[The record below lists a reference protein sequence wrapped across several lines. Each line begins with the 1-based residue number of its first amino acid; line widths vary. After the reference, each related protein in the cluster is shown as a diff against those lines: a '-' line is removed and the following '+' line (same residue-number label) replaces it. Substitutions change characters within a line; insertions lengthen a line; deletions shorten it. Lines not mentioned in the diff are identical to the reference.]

1 METVEEPQK
10 KIFKARKTMR
20 TSDRQQLEVVHKAK
34 EEFLQKQGQGVV
46 EESGTTGAPS
56 PAPTPPPTPSTPLVN
71 GKHNSNENGDL
82 EQPDSPVAD
91 KATSSP
97 KSLSE
102 DIQES
107 EEMEELEP
115 TSSGNVNQKET
126 VESELYEDI
135 SEPSPY
141 SESPQDARVSQS
153 LPAKV
158 VQEQPEEEKT
168 TENVREVEDTNSTT
182 IKTIEDKGN
191 AGKLADDGSPAENKE
206 ASLESKVPEV
216 KSVSPTPAP
225 SPIVLLMP
233 LEVEHRDKSPTQLED
248 IGDLAIS
255 SSVEGNAEDISD
267 SLVKNKLNERN
278 VDGET
283 EEKASSV
290 ERLEAGSPGPS
301 VSTTAMETETGD
313 SEEIIPI
320 LEKLAPSSS
329 APLSP
334 SSPPSED
341 VLSPAQSPSRQD
353 SSDLVPREGFL
364 VLSDEDEGEKDR
376 MDCEEVQKD
385 TVQSTATLPEETGS
399 ANVAEVETVEEPKT
413 SSNLEL
419 EAEPETEVLEMSTQR
434 KRSCSDDVEVVSEP
448 KRRRFLEGNY
458 EAELELKITA
468 ARADVHQKLEKI
480 VQRILEE
487 KIRALQWSVFD
498 KTLEELKSR
507 VEKIDC
513 SKRHEAVL
521 TGLQAKISRLSKKFG
536 AANQAQDEAR
546 KQQEIS
552 ASQAD
557 LSSGAA
563 TTTYRMAP
571 NNSCHYRQKK
581 YFAED
586 VLHIIDDA
594 GSALSDED
602 FEMSEGTEES
612 DDDNAVRMSPRLSDS
627 NSNIH
632 QVPATVIWEDYPEFD
647 SWKPSWL
654 PDFKKTHGVLVDTTN
669 YEPVDYF
676 KLFFPESVFELMS
689 METNRY
695 AERFFNSPCKLS
707 PHSRFSKWKPTTK
720 EEMKGY
726 VALQIEMGLDWRYNY
741 REHWSTRN
749 VSPGGF
755 GKVMPR
761 DRYVL
766 LNSFLHF
773 CDNKK
778 QPQKGEPGYYP
789 ICKIQPLLD
798 LTMPTYM
805 QVYQPDRDLSV
816 DESMVKYK
824 GRLFFRQCMPDKPT
838 KYGIKNFVLAE
849 ANTGYC
855 LKIITY
861 IGKYSFPRKDCS
873 LTTQIVL
880 DLLQGCDNKGHIAYM
895 DNFYT
900 SPDLF
905 LELQRKGIGACG
917 TAKASRKYMPPKLKP
932 SNLKLTRIDK
942 PIFVRANNLVA
953 LVWQDVKRVI
963 CLTTV
968 HTNNTCKKVI
978 HQKGKP
984 ERRVVNKPIA
994 IEEYSVKVSGV
1005 DRLDQMLG
1013 AYAFAHKCMKWYHAV
1028 YHQVREV
1035 ALTNGYIIYKQEKK
1049 SDCLNAANFRKKV
1062 VDGLL
1067 SEYVAVETVR
1077 QGRPSHKSL
1086 PNRLTE
1092 CHFAA
1097 TYENKKYKPDC
1108 IVCSNRQKKQRHQC
1122 NTYCKQCDLPMH
1134 AIGCFERYHTI
1145 QNYYI

>member
-46 EESGTTGAPS
+46 EESATTGAPS
-56 PAPTPPPTPSTPLVN
+56 PVPTPPPTPSTPLVN

-82 EQPDSPVAD
+82 EQPDSPTVAD

-107 EEMEELEP
+107 EKMEELEP
-115 TSSGNVNQKET
+115 TSSVNINQKET

-158 VQEQPEEEKT
+158 VQEQPEEVKT

-206 ASLESKVPEV
+206 PSLESKVPEI

-255 SSVEGNAEDISD
+255 SSVEGNSEDFSD
-267 SLVKNKLNERN
+267 SLVKNKQNERN
-278 VDGET
+278 VDSET
-283 EEKASSV
+283 EEKASSD

-385 TVQSTATLPEETGS
+385 TVQSTATLPEETDS
-399 ANVAEVETVEEPKT
+399 TNVAEVETVEEPKT

-419 EAEPETEVLEMSTQR
+419 VAEPETEDLEMSTQR
-434 KRSCSDDVEVVSEP
+434 KRSCSDDVEVLSEP

-563 TTTYRMAP
+563 TTTYR
-571 NNSCHYRQKK
+571 NVH
-581 YFAED
+581 
-586 VLHIIDDA
+586 
-594 GSALSDED
+594 
-602 FEMSEGTEES
+602 T
-612 DDDNAVRMSPRLSDS
+612 VRKMLETKRNDTPA
-627 NSNIH
+627 
-632 QVPATVIWEDYPEFD
+632 QQPATVI
-647 SWKPSWL
+647 SANQGGSQ
-654 PDFKKTHGVLVDTTN
+654 TTN
-669 YEPVDYF
+669 VQIKAVAPSTVAVTGAASIVGTSQPIVATAGTASNGGVSTTVTQSGGQAIPLQSMPVIF
-676 KLFFPESVFELMS
+676 HVPVAVTSQPQIVQAPQGTIMTTQAQGMELVPVSSSATSGSLPGGSTANKS
-689 METNRY
+689 MLSTPPRVMQTVP
-695 AERFFNSPCKLS
+695 ASSNSTVS
-707 PHSRFSKWKPTTK
+707 
-720 EEMKGY
+720 
-726 VALQIEMGLDWRYNY
+726 
-741 REHWSTRN
+741 
-749 VSPGGF
+749 SPGGQTVSQVSITRTPLSTSVTYGTTTTTRTLVQPKSQASTAPASQSSSETTAVGVASKTDNQTAIRSAESSSGKSTAQGTRVVGNGPVIDLTEDDDDVQVTGVKRAPVQVTQPAQSNVHTPSARPVQSTQLPNPSPSTPTVATTPTTAPAVTTPPTPVLQTTTMHVLPTTQTTVNVMQRTTPQQAVAVTTRTPTQSQVQRTPVSSQVVYTTAPGSSRVAASQQTSTVARQGSPQTSANATRSNTQMTTYTANGPQLTIHHRAGQETSRPVHPAPLPEAPVPPRLPPEAASTSAPQKPQLKLARVQSQNGIVLSWCVAEVDRTCAAVDSYHLYAYHEDPNASSASQWKKIGEVKALPLPMACTLTQFVSGSKYYFAVRAKDIYGRF
-755 GKVMPR
+755 GP
-761 DRYVL
+761 
-766 LNSFLHF
+766 F
-773 CDNKK
+773 CD
-778 QPQKGEPGYYP
+778 PQSTDV
-789 ICKIQPLLD
+789 I
-798 LTMPTYM
+798 
-805 QVYQPDRDLSV
+805 
-816 DESMVKYK
+816 
-824 GRLFFRQCMPDKPT
+824 
-838 KYGIKNFVLAE
+838 A
-849 ANTGYC
+849 
-855 LKIITY
+855 
-861 IGKYSFPRKDCS
+861 
-873 LTTQIVL
+873 TQ
-880 DLLQGCDNKGHIAYM
+880 N
-895 DNFYT
+895 
-900 SPDLF
+900 S
-905 LELQRKGIGACG
+905 
-917 TAKASRKYMPPKLKP
+917 
-932 SNLKLTRIDK
+932 
-942 PIFVRANNLVA
+942 
-953 LVWQDVKRVI
+953 
-963 CLTTV
+963 
-968 HTNNTCKKVI
+968 
-978 HQKGKP
+978 
-984 ERRVVNKPIA
+984 
-994 IEEYSVKVSGV
+994 
-1005 DRLDQMLG
+1005 
-1013 AYAFAHKCMKWYHAV
+1013 
-1028 YHQVREV
+1028 
-1035 ALTNGYIIYKQEKK
+1035 
-1049 SDCLNAANFRKKV
+1049 
-1062 VDGLL
+1062 
-1067 SEYVAVETVR
+1067 
-1077 QGRPSHKSL
+1077 
-1086 PNRLTE
+1086 
-1092 CHFAA
+1092 
-1097 TYENKKYKPDC
+1097 
-1108 IVCSNRQKKQRHQC
+1108 
-1122 NTYCKQCDLPMH
+1122 
-1134 AIGCFERYHTI
+1134 
-1145 QNYYI
+1145 